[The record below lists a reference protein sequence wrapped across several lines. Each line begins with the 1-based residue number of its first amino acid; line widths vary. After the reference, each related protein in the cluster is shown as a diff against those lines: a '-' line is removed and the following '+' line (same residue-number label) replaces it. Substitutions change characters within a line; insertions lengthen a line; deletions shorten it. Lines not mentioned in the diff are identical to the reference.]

1 MKHYLAEIKI
11 SLAFTPMLVRPLAKY
26 AASDAFQNFL
36 LSLVHG
42 VVAVKRFKFWN
53 TPNHKS
59 RKIWETAQSLH
70 IDSQTKTSNFTTT
83 EAVRK
88 FHVKEQ

>member
-1 MKHYLAEIKI
+1 
-11 SLAFTPMLVRPLAKY
+11 MLVRPLAKY
-26 AASDAFQNFL
+26 AASASDAFQNFL
-36 LSLVHG
+36 MSLVYG
-42 VVAVKRFKFWN
+42 VVAVKRFKIWN

-59 RKIWETAQSLH
+59 SQIWETAHSLH
-70 IDSQTKTSNFTTT
+70 IESQTKTSNFTTT